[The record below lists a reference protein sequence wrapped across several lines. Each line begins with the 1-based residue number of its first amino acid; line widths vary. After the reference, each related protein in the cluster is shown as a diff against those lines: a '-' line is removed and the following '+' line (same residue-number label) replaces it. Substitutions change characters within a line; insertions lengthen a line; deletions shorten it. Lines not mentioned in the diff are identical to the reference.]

1 MMLAKMV
8 THNGRP
14 SRFFM
19 IFIPSIS
26 FDNRF
31 MVCYIYVKVL
41 PICSRTAIHF
51 WRIFGMTTSGPTL
64 RGFPKRSEPIR

>member
-41 PICSRTAIHF
+41 PNSTSTVLSSDWAMRIAVRTPGSR
-51 WRIFGMTTSGPTL
+51 S
-64 RGFPKRSEPIR
+64 SYS